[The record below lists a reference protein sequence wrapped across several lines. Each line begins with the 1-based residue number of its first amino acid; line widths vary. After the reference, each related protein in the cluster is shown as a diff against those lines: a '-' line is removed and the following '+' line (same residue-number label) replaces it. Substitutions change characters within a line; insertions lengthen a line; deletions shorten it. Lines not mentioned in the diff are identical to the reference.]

1 MAERDFKGVWIPKEI
16 WLDNNLSWSEKL
28 LFVEINS
35 LDGEDGCWAKNNY
48 FAKFFNLTKSHISRM
63 INTLKDKNYISVE
76 MTYKKGTKAIDK
88 RIIRVVKHYPPIR
101 INADTPM
108 CINADTPMCINAD
121 TPMCINAEDNNTKIN
136 NTKIKKEIYK
146 EKVQK
151 VFVPPTLEEVKE
163 YANKRNSYVDAE
175 RFYDYYTAGKW
186 IDSKGIPV
194 RNWKQKFITWEG
206 RNTKKESHSG
216 GEVSREL

>member
-63 INTLKDKNYISVE
+63 INILKDKDYISVE

-88 RIIRVVKHYPPIR
+88 RIIRVVKHYPHIR

-108 CINADTPMCINAD
+108 CINADTPIR
-121 TPMCINAEDNNTKIN
+121 INAEDNNTKIN
-136 NTKIKKEIYK
+136 NTKINKEIYK

-175 RFYDYYTAGKW
+175 RFFDYYNAGKW
-186 IDSKGIPV
+186 KDGKGKPV
-194 RNWKQKFITWEG
+194 LNWKQKFITWEG
-206 RNTKKESHSG
+206 RNNNKTSK